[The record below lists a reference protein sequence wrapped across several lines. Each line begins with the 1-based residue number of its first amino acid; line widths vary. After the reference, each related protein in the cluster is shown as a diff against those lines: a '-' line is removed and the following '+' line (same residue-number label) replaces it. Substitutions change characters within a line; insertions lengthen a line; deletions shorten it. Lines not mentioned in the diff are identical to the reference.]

1 MTETEYN
8 ALRAEIIAAVDR
20 FAADLIDTSKDIHAH
35 PELMFKEHYAHALLT
50 RKLEENGFEVQ
61 RGVGGL
67 ETAFSA
73 FTEGAQPGPTIA
85 IIAEYDALPNGH
97 SCGHNLIATS
107 ALGAGYALNSVMHK
121 LPGQVAVIGTPAEEG
136 GGGKMILRDAGVFKG
151 IDCAMMTHMAMENV
165 TRPIFLAAAGVEI
178 IFHGKPAHAAA
189 APEAGINAL
198 DAVIQTFNGINA
210 MRQHVRSDARIHG
223 IITNGGAAANIVPEL
238 AACRFAVRAR
248 DIKYVQVLMAKLRGC
263 AEGAA
268 AATGATL
275 EFKDGKGIEHVE
287 NNNVMAKL
295 YGGHLEAFGATVSE
309 FQKDGP
315 ASTDMGPL
323 SHYLPA
329 IHPLVQIADLPT
341 AWHTDGFREAALSDR
356 GQAGMLLAAKCMA
369 LTALDLLVKPGLLDS
384 VKAEFAR
391 AIA

>member
-1 MTETEYN
+1 MTPTDYKQLE
-8 ALRAEIIAAVDR
+8 ADIIGAVDR
-20 FAADLIDTSKDIHAH
+20 FAAELIETSRDIHAH
-35 PELMFKEHYAHALLT
+35 PEQKFEEHYAHALLT
-50 RKLEENGFEVQ
+50 RKLDEHGFEVQ

-67 ETAFSA
+67 PTAFA
-73 FTEGAQPGPTIA
+73 ARTGDGNGPTIA

-107 ALGAGYALNSVMHK
+107 ALGAGFALNAVMDR

-136 GGGKMILRDAGVFKG
+136 GNGKGILRDAGVFKG

-165 TRPIFLAAAGVEI
+165 TRPVFLAVRGAEI
-178 IFHGKPAHAAA
+178 TFHGKPAHAAA

-223 IITNGGAAANIVPEL
+223 IITNGGQAANIVPEL

-248 DIKYVQVLMAKLRGC
+248 DMAYASELLNKLRGC

-268 AATGATL
+268 LSTGAAL
-275 EFKDGKGIEHVE
+275 DFKAYGGVEHVE
-287 NNNVMAKL
+287 NNSIMAGI
-295 YGGHLEAFGATVSE
+295 YGEKMRMFGRPPAET
-309 FQKDGP
+309 QKDGP
-315 ASTDMGPL
+315 ASTDMGGL

-329 IHPLVQIADLPT
+329 IHPLMQIADLPT
-341 AWHTDGFREAALSDR
+341 AWHTDAFREASISDR
-356 GQAGMLLAAKCMA
+356 GHEGMIAAAKCMA
-369 LTALDLLVKPGLLDS
+369 LTALDLLVKPGALQS
-384 VKAEFAR
+384 VKDEFKR
-391 AIA
+391 VVG